1 MDGKILLIAVLIF
14 LSSISCV
21 SAIDFDDVTSDSGL
35 NQLDSQNLAISVG
48 SDDISSQNQDGML
61 AMDSQSDA
69 RNNLAASTE
78 DENNTISAKSSESSD
93 VSSKPSVSSGNK
105 DSSAYLVLDN
115 DADKENIHIGDYV
128 TWIITVDNLGPD
140 TAKNVKV
147 FDQLPE
153 GLKYIKH
160 EASKGTFDPKT
171 GIWDIG
177 NISLGDYEFL
187 FITTVALTLGEKVNK
202 AILTSDTPNL
212 NNETYE
218 EEEIDVEEEDCDDK
232 DKDTINYSLQ
242 AAGNPIFLVL
252 ISLFGCLIVN
262 FKRK

>member
-1 MDGKILLIAVLIF
+1 MDGKILLMAVLIF

-21 SAIDFDDVTSDSGL
+21 SAIDFDDVAYDSTL
-35 NQLDSQNLAISVG
+35 NQMDSQDLSLPAE
-48 SDDISSQNQDGML
+48 SDEISSQSQDDSL
-61 AMDSQSDA
+61 AIYSQNDDDI
-69 RNNLAASTE
+69 LETTIE
-78 DENNTISAKSSESSD
+78 DENSTLSAKSSENSD
-93 VSSKPSVSSGNK
+93 VSSKPSVSSSNK
-105 DSSAYLVLDN
+105 NSSAYLILDN
-115 DADKENIHIGDYV
+115 DADKEHIHIGDYV
-128 TWIITVDNLGPD
+128 TWIITVANLGPG

-177 NISLGDYEFL
+177 NLSLGDYEFL
-187 FITTVALTLGEKVNK
+187 LITTVALTLGEKINN
-202 AILTSDTPNL
+202 ATLTSDTPNL
-212 NNETYE
+212 NNVTYE
-218 EEEIDVEEEDCDDK
+218 EEEIDVEEEDDDDN
-232 DKDTINYSLQ
+232 DKYTINYSLQ

>member
-61 AMDSQSDA
+61 AMDSQSDDGILEA
-69 RNNLAASTE
+69 NIE
-78 DENNTISAKSSESSD
+78 DENNTISAKSSENSD
-93 VSSKPSVSSGNK
+93 VSSSPSVSSGNK

-115 DADKENIHIGDYV
+115 DADKENVHIGDYV
-128 TWIITVDNLGPD
+128 TWIITVANLGPG

-147 FDQLPE
+147 FDQLPD

-177 NISLGDYEFL
+177 DISLGDYEFL

-202 AILTSDTPNL
+202 AILTSDTLNL

-218 EEEIDVEEEDCDDK
+218 EEEIDVEEEDSNDK
-232 DKDTINYSLQ
+232 DKDTIDYSLK
-242 AAGNPIFLVL
+242 AAGNPILLVL

>member
-48 SDDISSQNQDGML
+48 SDDISSQNQDDLL
-61 AMDSQSDA
+61 AMDSQSDDGILEA
-69 RNNLAASTE
+69 NIE

-93 VSSKPSVSSGNK
+93 VSSKPSVSSSNK
-105 DSSAYLVLDN
+105 NSSAYLILDN
-115 DADKENIHIGDYV
+115 DADKEHIHIGDYV
-128 TWIITVDNLGPD
+128 TWIITVANLGPG

-177 NISLGDYEFL
+177 DLLLDDYEFL
-187 FITTVALTLGEKVNK
+187 FITTVALTLGEKINN
-202 AILTSDTPNL
+202 ATLTSDTPNL
-212 NNETYE
+212 NNVTYE
-218 EEEIDVEEEDCDDK
+218 EEEIDVEEEDDDDNDNDSIDNCLK
-232 DKDTINYSLQ
+232 T
-242 AAGNPIFLVL
+242 AGNPILLVL
-252 ISLFGCLIVN
+252 ISLFGCLIVT

>member
-48 SDDISSQNQDGML
+48 SDDISSQNQDDLL
-61 AMDSQSDA
+61 AMDSQSDDGILEA
-69 RNNLAASTE
+69 NIE

-115 DADKENIHIGDYV
+115 DADKENVHIGDYV
-128 TWIITVDNLGPD
+128 TWIITVANLGPG

-147 FDQLPE
+147 FDQLPD

-232 DKDTINYSLQ
+232 DKDTIDYSLK
-242 AAGNPIFLVL
+242 AAGNPILLVL